1 MTASYILE
9 ATIEGLVVGG
19 IYALLGLGF
28 FLMFGVLKRLNLA
41 YGTTLMVSVYL
52 AALVVNEQK
61 MSPLFTL
68 PLALT
73 LGLAISAVVER
84 VAFAWVRGDGRFSMV
99 STLGIWMLLE
109 EILIRTPGR
118 GRGQAVANPLDLV
131 MVPLGGLN
139 LRLDYLI
146 ALAAS
151 LLLCVVVYRVLYRT
165 NAGMKIRVVVED
177 RSLAALLGLDAK
189 RIARWSFAFAAAI
202 GVLSGYIFSSVQTAV
217 DVHFGMWATL
227 KGLVILV
234 LGGVGSLWGVVA
246 AALGLG
252 VLERVGTELT
262 GPGYRDLI
270 GYGLMVVL
278 LALFPRGLGSH
289 LARQPTKV

>member
-1 MTASYILE
+1 MAASYVLE
-9 ATIEGLVVGG
+9 AAIEGLVVGG

-52 AALVVNEQK
+52 AALAINEQGL
-61 MSPLFTL
+61 SPFLTL
-68 PLALT
+68 PLALI
-73 LGLAISAVVER
+73 LGLAISAAVER
-84 VAFAWVRGDGRFSMV
+84 LAFTWVRGDGRFSMV
-99 STLGIWMLLE
+99 STLGIWMVLD

-118 GRGQAVANPLDLV
+118 GRGQAVANPFDLV
-131 MVPLGGLN
+131 MVPLGVVD

-146 ALAAS
+146 AFAAS
-151 LLLCVVVYRVLYRT
+151 LLLCFVTYTVLYRSD
-165 NAGMKIRVVVED
+165 AGVKIRVVVED
-177 RSLAALLGLDAK
+177 RALAALLGLDAK
-189 RIARWSFAFAAAI
+189 RIARWSFAFAAVI

-234 LGGVGSLWGVVA
+234 LGGVGSFWGVVA

-252 VLERVGTELT
+252 VLERVGTELA

-270 GYGLMVVL
+270 GYGLMVAL
-278 LALFPRGLGSH
+278 LALFPRGLGGY
-289 LARQPTKV
+289 LARQLTKA

>member
-1 MTASYILE
+1 MTASYVFE

-52 AALVVNEQK
+52 AALVVNEQGL
-61 MSPLFTL
+61 SPLLTL
-68 PLALT
+68 PLALI
-73 LGLAISAVVER
+73 LGVVISAAVER
-84 VAFAWVRGDGRFSMV
+84 LAFAWVRGDGRFSMV

-118 GRGQAVANPLDLV
+118 GRGQAVANPFDLV
-131 MVPLGGLN
+131 MVPLGEIN

-146 ALAAS
+146 AFAGS
-151 LLLCVVVYRVLYRT
+151 LLLCFGVYAVLHRSD
-165 NAGMKIRVVVED
+165 AGMKIRVVVED
-177 RSLAALLGLDAK
+177 RTLSALLGLDA
-189 RIARWSFAFAAAI
+189 RRVARWAFAFAAVI

-252 VLERVGTELT
+252 VLERVGTELA

-270 GYGLMVVL
+270 GYGLMVAL
-278 LALFPRGLGSH
+278 LALFPHGLGGH
-289 LARQPTKV
+289 LARQPTQA